1 MSRNNKNKL
10 AKILLVEDDPNLSEV
25 VKDYLEMEGY
35 DIVRAFDGE
44 EGLTVFYRHIFDL
57 CLIDVMMPKKDGFSL
72 VEEMRLLN
80 KEVPVIFITAKS
92 MKEDRIKGFRMG
104 CDDYLCKPFSTE
116 ELSLRVQAVLKRC
129 QIKLSESGAVNK
141 DQFELGKFIFDYS
154 NMTLKSDLIIQNL
167 TRKEADL
174 LRLLVVNKNQLLKRE
189 TALKLVWGDDD
200 YFIGRSM
207 DVFITKLRKYLK
219 EDESIT
225 ITNVHGTGFKL
236 EIAD

>member
-1 MSRNNKNKL
+1 
-10 AKILLVEDDPNLSEV
+10 
-25 VKDYLEMEGY
+25 
-35 DIVRAFDGE
+35 
-44 EGLTVFYRHIFDL
+44 
-57 CLIDVMMPKKDGFSL
+57 
-72 VEEMRLLN
+72 
-80 KEVPVIFITAKS
+80 
-92 MKEDRIKGFRMG
+92 MG

-129 QIKLSESGAVNK
+129 QIKLAESGAVSK
-141 DQFELGKFIFDYS
+141 DQFALGKFIFDYS
-154 NMTLKSDLIIQNL
+154 NMTLKTDLLVQNL